1 MDRLKVLV
9 VDDESRMRKL
19 VRDFLVKSNFD
30 VLEAGDGEEALD
42 IFYKEKDIALII
54 LDVMMPKM
62 DGWQVCREIR
72 VNSKVPIIMLTA
84 RGDERDE
91 LQGFQLG
98 VDEYISKPFSPK
110 ILVARVE
117 AILRRTNQLGQEEA
131 LTCGGIT
138 VDKAAHR
145 VIIDGKDVDLSYKEF
160 ELLTYFMEN
169 KGIALSREKILN
181 NVWNYDYFGDART
194 IDTHVK
200 KLRSKLGEEGNLIK
214 TIWGMGYKW
223 MKQRN
228 KEQKRKVHSIR
239 GQFAWIFIGLMIGTI
254 LLCLMINYLFL
265 GKVYMQ
271 SKLDVIHDAYGTIKQ
286 AAESDSY
293 DTEEFARE
301 LDDVCRSYNMTVCVM
316 DVNSNMKYVSI
327 NGGERLENRLIGYV
341 FGLSIPFND
350 QRVIENG
357 DDYVIKRT
365 GQEDKEYLEIY
376 GRLNTGISFIMQTPL
391 SSIQESAKIAN
402 RFYALA
408 GCLGAMAGGIIIW
421 FVSRSVT
428 KPILELN
435 NISERMVQLDFEAK
449 YQGKAHN
456 EIDLLGENIN
466 KLSDSLEKTI
476 SELKTANNELQRDV
490 EKKEAIDE
498 MRKEFLANVSHELK
512 TPIALIQGYAE
523 GLQEEINDDPES
535 RQFYCDVIVDEA
547 AKMNN
552 MVKKLLTLN
561 QLEFGNDVVA
571 MERFDLTALVKNYIQ
586 SAAILTKQHEITV
599 RMEEYPPIYAWADE
613 FKIEEV
619 FMNFFSN
626 AVNHC
631 EDDKIIEVKMEQK
644 DGKVRVS
651 VFNTGKPIPEDSIHH
666 IWEKFYKVD
675 KARTREYGGS
685 GVGLSI
691 VKAIM
696 ESMNQQFGVN
706 NYNNGVEFWF
716 ELETK

>member
-1 MDRLKVLV
+1 
-9 VDDESRMRKL
+9 
-19 VRDFLVKSNFD
+19 
-30 VLEAGDGEEALD
+30 
-42 IFYKEKDIALII
+42 
-54 LDVMMPKM
+54 
-62 DGWQVCREIR
+62 
-72 VNSKVPIIMLTA
+72 
-84 RGDERDE
+84 
-91 LQGFQLG
+91 
-98 VDEYISKPFSPK
+98 
-110 ILVARVE
+110 
-117 AILRRTNQLGQEEA
+117 
-131 LTCGGIT
+131 
-138 VDKAAHR
+138 
-145 VIIDGKDVDLSYKEF
+145 
-160 ELLTYFMEN
+160 
-169 KGIALSREKILN
+169 
-181 NVWNYDYFGDART
+181 
-194 IDTHVK
+194 
-200 KLRSKLGEEGNLIK
+200 
-214 TIWGMGYKW
+214 
-223 MKQRN
+223 MKQWN
-228 KEQKRKVHSIR
+228 KQQKKKVHSIR

-254 LLCLMINYLFL
+254 LLCLLLNYMFL
-265 GKVYMQ
+265 GRVYMQ
-271 SKLDVIHDAYGTIKQ
+271 SKMDVIHDAYETIKQ

-293 DTEEFARE
+293 GSEEFARE

-327 NGGERLENRLIGYV
+327 NGGERLENRLLGYV
-341 FGLSIPFND
+341 FGFRTFPDNE
-350 QRVIENG
+350 RVIENG
-357 DDYVIKRT
+357 DDYVIQRI
-365 GQEDKEYLEIY
+365 GQENKEYLEIY

-402 RFYALA
+402 RFYVLV
-408 GCLGAMAGGIIIW
+408 GCLGALAGGIIIW
-421 FVSRSVT
+421 FVSRRVT

-435 NISERMVQLDFEAK
+435 DISQRMVQLDFEAK
-449 YQGKAHN
+449 YQGRAHN

-466 KLSDSLEKTI
+466 KLSDSLEQTI

-490 EKKEAIDE
+490 EKKEAVDE

-523 GLQEEINDDPES
+523 GLQEGVNDDPES

-561 QLEFGNDVVA
+561 QLEFGNDVVT
-571 MERFDLTALVKNYIQ
+571 MERFDITALVKNYIQ
-586 SAAILTKQHEITV
+586 SAVILTRQNDITV

-631 EDDKIIEVKMEQK
+631 EGEKIIDVKMEQK
-644 DGKVRVS
+644 DGRVRVS
-651 VFNTGKPIPEDSIHH
+651 VFNTGKPIPEDSIGH

-696 ESMNQQFGVN
+696 DSMNQPYGAI
-706 NYNNGVEFWF
+706 NYTNGVEFWF